1 MARKSTKDEIQNRV
15 NEVYGLLLRAWNH
28 NQIVQYGS
36 EKWGVSERQVRDYLA
51 EARKLMALDAE
62 LERPQWLEAAVARLQ
77 EYERRAS
84 DKEQLGT
91 ALMALEKQARLLRFE
106 MS

>member
-28 NQIVQYGS
+28 HQIVQYGS
-36 EKWGVSERQVRDYLA
+36 EKWGVSDRQVRDYLA
-51 EARKLMALDAE
+51 AARKLLALDAE
-62 LERPQWLEAAVARLQ
+62 LARPQWLEGALARALD
-77 EYERRAS
+77 YERRAS
-84 DKEQLGT
+84 EKDQLNT
-91 ALMALEKQARLLRFE
+91 ALIALEKQARLLQFE

>member
-1 MARKSTKDEIQNRV
+1 VARKCTNTEADQRV
-15 NEVYGLLLRAWNH
+15 NAVYDLLLRANSRA
-28 NQIVQYGS
+28 QIIRFCADS
-36 EKWGVSERQVRDYLA
+36 WGVGERQA
-51 EARKLMALDAE
+51 ENYMARARQLMALDSE
-62 LERPQWLEAAVARLQ
+62 LARPQWLEAALSRLQ

-84 DKEQLGT
+84 DKDQLGT

>member
-36 EKWGVSERQVRDYLA
+36 EKWNVSERQVRDYLA
-51 EARKLMALDAE
+51 EARKLIALDAE
-62 LERPQWLEAAVARLQ
+62 LERPQWLEAALARLQ
-77 EYERRAS
+77 DYERIARENNQVGLAM
-84 DKEQLGT
+84 T
-91 ALMALEKQARLLRFE
+91 AVEKQARLLRFE

>member
-1 MARKSTKDEIQNRV
+1 VARKSSKDEIQNRV
-15 NEVYGLLLRAWNH
+15 NEVYGLLLRAYSH

-36 EKWGVSERQVRDYLA
+36 EKWGITERQVRDYLA
-51 EARKLMALDAE
+51 EARKLLALDAE
-62 LERPQWLEAAVARLQ
+62 LARPQWLEAALARAQ

-84 DKEQLGT
+84 DKDQLGT

>member
-1 MARKSTKDEIQNRV
+1 VARKSTKDEIQNRV

-36 EKWGVSERQVRDYLA
+36 EKWGVSDRQVRDYLA
-51 EARKLMALDAE
+51 EARKLLALDAE
-62 LERPQWLEAAVARLQ
+62 IERPQWLEAALARLQ
-77 EYERRAS
+77 DYERIARENGQVGLAMS
-84 DKEQLGT
+84 
-91 ALMALEKQARLLRFE
+91 AVEKQARLLRFE

>member
-36 EKWGVSERQVRDYLA
+36 EKWGISERQVRDYLA

-62 LERPQWLEAAVARLQ
+62 IERPQWLEAALARLQ
-77 EYERRAS
+77 DYERIARENNQVGLAM
-84 DKEQLGT
+84 T
-91 ALMALEKQARLLRFE
+91 AVEKQARLLRFE

>member
-15 NEVYGLLLRAWNH
+15 NEVYGLLLRAHSH

-36 EKWGVSERQVRDYLA
+36 EKWGITERQVRDYLA
-51 EARKLMALDAE
+51 EARKLLALDAE
-62 LERPQWLEAAVARLQ
+62 LARPQWLEAALARALD
-77 EYERRAS
+77 YERRAS
-84 DKEQLGT
+84 DKDQLGT
-91 ALMALEKQARLLRFE
+91 ALLALDKQARLLRFE

>member
-36 EKWGVSERQVRDYLA
+36 EKWGISDRQVRDYLA
-51 EARKLMALDAE
+51 EARKLIALDAE
-62 LERPQWLEAAVARLQ
+62 LERPQWLEAALARLQ
-77 EYERRAS
+77 EYERIARENGQVGLAMTS
-84 DKEQLGT
+84 V
-91 ALMALEKQARLLRFE
+91 EKQAKLLRFE

>member
-1 MARKSTKDEIQNRV
+1 
-15 NEVYGLLLRAWNH
+15 
-28 NQIVQYGS
+28 
-36 EKWGVSERQVRDYLA
+36 LA
-51 EARKLMALDAE
+51 EARKLLALDAE
-62 LERPQWLEAAVARLQ
+62 LARPQWLEAALARAQ

-84 DKEQLGT
+84 DKDQLGT

>member
-1 MARKSTKDEIQNRV
+1 MARKSSKDEIQNRV
-15 NEVYGLLLRAWNH
+15 NEVYGLLLRAYSH
-28 NQIVQYGS
+28 HQIVQHGS

-51 EARKLMALDAE
+51 EARKLLALDSE
-62 LERPQWLEAAVARLQ
+62 LARPQWLEAALSRLQ

-84 DKEQLGT
+84 DKDQINT
-91 ALMALEKQARLLRFE
+91 ALIALEKQARLLRFE

>member
-36 EKWGVSERQVRDYLA
+36 EKWGISERQVRDYLA

-62 LERPQWLEAAVARLQ
+62 LERPQWLEAALARLQ
-77 EYERRAS
+77 DYERIARENNQVGLAMN
-84 DKEQLGT
+84 
-91 ALMALEKQARLLRFE
+91 AVEKQARLLRFE

>member
-1 MARKSTKDEIQNRV
+1 VARKSTKDEIQNRV

-36 EKWGVSERQVRDYLA
+36 EKWGISERQVRDYLA

-62 LERPQWLEAAVARLQ
+62 LERPQWLEAALARLQ
-77 EYERRAS
+77 DYERIARENNQVGLAM
-84 DKEQLGT
+84 T
-91 ALMALEKQARLLRFE
+91 AVEKQARLLRFE

>member
-15 NEVYGLLLRAWNH
+15 NEIYGLLLRAWNH

-36 EKWGVSERQVRDYLA
+36 EKWGVSDRQVRDYLA
-51 EARKLMALDAE
+51 EARKLLALDAE
-62 LERPQWLEAAVARLQ
+62 IERPQWLEAALARLQ
-77 EYERRAS
+77 DYERIARENGQVGLA
-84 DKEQLGT
+84 
-91 ALMALEKQARLLRFE
+91 MAAVEKQARLLRFE

>member
-1 MARKSTKDEIQNRV
+1 MGRKSTKDEIQNRV

-36 EKWGVSERQVRDYLA
+36 EKWGISERQVRDYLA

-62 LERPQWLEAAVARLQ
+62 LERPQWLEAALARLQ
-77 EYERRAS
+77 DYERIARENNQVGLAM
-84 DKEQLGT
+84 T
-91 ALMALEKQARLLRFE
+91 AVEKQARLLRFE

>member
-15 NEVYGLLLRAWNH
+15 NEVYGLLLRAHSH

-36 EKWGVSERQVRDYLA
+36 EKWGISERQVRDYLA
-51 EARKLMALDAE
+51 EARKLLALDAE
-62 LERPQWLEAAVARLQ
+62 LSRPKWLEAALARALD
-77 EYERRAS
+77 YERRAS
-84 DKEQLGT
+84 DKDQLGT
-91 ALMALEKQARLLRFE
+91 ALLALDKQARLLRFE

>member
-15 NEVYGLLLRAWNH
+15 NEIYGLLLRAWNH

-36 EKWGVSERQVRDYLA
+36 EKWGVSDRQVRDYLA
-51 EARKLMALDAE
+51 EARKLLALDAE
-62 LERPQWLEAAVARLQ
+62 IERPQWLEAALARLQ
-77 EYERRAS
+77 DYERIARENGQIGLA
-84 DKEQLGT
+84 
-91 ALMALEKQARLLRFE
+91 MAAVEKQAKLLRFE

>member
-36 EKWGVSERQVRDYLA
+36 EKWEVSERQVRDYLA
-51 EARKLMALDAE
+51 EARKLIALDAE
-62 LERPQWLEAAVARLQ
+62 LERPQWLEAALARLQ
-77 EYERRAS
+77 DYERIARENNQVGLAM
-84 DKEQLGT
+84 T
-91 ALMALEKQARLLRFE
+91 AVEKQARLLRFE